1 MQRVFF
7 FFSHERNLNWE
18 ISTSK
23 TNNPALPGLQRFAQ
37 PRNFRLFRPQ
47 FSLRYTYGRKKLSI
61 NFQTKF
67 LNARALKER
76 PVSRAQYFSWR
87 KNARRTG
94 SREDGEQE
102 VGKKRG
108 NEGTRSEE
116 AWLVGR
122 KGETVEFW
130 DRSASRTKTKVAI
143 EECQVWAELLPE
155 VKVVMS
161 GALNMKLD
169 SRRAVRC
176 VELRARGHRARE
188 NTS

>member
-1 MQRVFF
+1 M
-7 FFSHERNLNWE
+7 
-18 ISTSK
+18 
-23 TNNPALPGLQRFAQ
+23 
-37 PRNFRLFRPQ
+37 
-47 FSLRYTYGRKKLSI
+47 
-61 NFQTKF
+61 
-67 LNARALKER
+67 NAGALKER

-87 KNARRTG
+87 KNAGRTG

-102 VGKKRG
+102 MGKKGVMREWGPRKRG
-108 NEGTRSEE
+108 
-116 AWLVGR
+116 LVR
-122 KGETVEFW
+122 RNGETVEFW

-143 EECQVWAELLPE
+143 EECQVWTELLPE

-176 VELRARGHRARE
+176 VELRARGHRARK

>member
-1 MQRVFF
+1 MV
-7 FFSHERNLNWE
+7 N
-18 ISTSK
+18 
-23 TNNPALPGLQRFAQ
+23 
-37 PRNFRLFRPQ
+37 
-47 FSLRYTYGRKKLSI
+47 RK
-61 NFQTKF
+61 
-67 LNARALKER
+67 
-76 PVSRAQYFSWR
+76 W
-87 KNARRTG
+87 
-94 SREDGEQE
+94 
-102 VGKKRG
+102 GKKRG

-122 KGETVEFW
+122 NGERVEFW

-176 VELRARGHRARE
+176 VELRAGGHRARK